1 MEILRR
7 QTGKSIGRS
16 RLLRYALSLIFA
28 FASCAPTQPAAMW
41 SSAGQSPKGTGV
53 FLLDFD
59 YATGTVSDVHVL
71 KSTGSPILDA
81 TSIRTFK
88 RWRCKPGAYRHVK
101 IPITYTMTR
110 AQP

>member
-1 MEILRR
+1 MTPTR
-7 QTGKSIGRS
+7 QAGKSIARL
-16 RLLRYALSLIFA
+16 RLLRYVLSLIFA
-28 FASCAPTQPAAMW
+28 FTACAPAQPTATPSGHSQKA
-41 SSAGQSPKGTGV
+41 TGV

-59 YATGTVSDVHVL
+59 YATGAVTDVRVL

-101 IPITYTMTR
+101 VPITYTMTG
-110 AQP
+110 AHP